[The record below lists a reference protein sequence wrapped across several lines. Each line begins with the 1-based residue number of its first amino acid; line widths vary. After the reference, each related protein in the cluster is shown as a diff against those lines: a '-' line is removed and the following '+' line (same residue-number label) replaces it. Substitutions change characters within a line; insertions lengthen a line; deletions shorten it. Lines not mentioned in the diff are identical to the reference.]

1 MTQKHDA
8 GRWSLESHLNY
19 LLLLAQCQFPHQL
32 RSRFD
37 PIDAVQQTLLQAHQH
52 LDQCR
57 AETETQF

>member
-1 MTQKHDA
+1 MMQNGGA
-8 GRWSLESHLNY
+8 GCWPLESQTNY
-19 LLLLAQCQFPHQL
+19 LLLLAQCQMPHQL

-37 PIDAVQQTLLQAHQH
+37 PIDAVQKTLLQAHQH